1 MDMPIRVGFKASEKV
16 VVTEKMV
23 QQFAEMSGDF
33 NPIHFDEEYAK
44 TTRFGRRI
52 AHGMILGALFSR
64 ALNAHIGS
72 GGVYLSQTLKF
83 TNPVFLNDEIIIEL
97 EVTNLRSERGIA
109 SVETIAKKANGDICA
124 KGDAMIMVA
133 TNVSK

>member
-1 MDMPIRVGFKASEKV
+1 MRPVHVGLKASDKIV
-16 VVTEKMV
+16 ITEKMV
-23 QQFAEMSGDF
+23 QQFGEMCGDF

-64 ALNAHIGS
+64 ALNEHIGA

-83 TNPVFLNDEIIIEL
+83 TSPVYINDEIIIDL
-97 EVTNLRSERGIA
+97 EIKHLREDRGIA
-109 SVETIAKKANGDICA
+109 SVETIARKASGEICA
-124 KGDAMIMVA
+124 KGDAMIMIA
-133 TNVSK
+133 TRPTK

>member
-1 MDMPIRVGFKASEKV
+1 MRPVHVGLKASDKIV
-16 VVTEKMV
+16 ITEKMV
-23 QQFAEMSGDF
+23 QQFGEMCGDF

-64 ALNAHIGS
+64 ALNDHIGE

-83 TNPVFLNDEIIIEL
+83 TSPVFINDEIIIEL
-97 EVTNLRSERGIA
+97 EIKHLREDRGIA
-109 SVETIAKKANGDICA
+109 SVETIARKVTGEICA
-124 KGDAMIMVA
+124 KGDAMIMIA
-133 TNVSK
+133 TSPTK